1 MTETAL
7 TGPPAGTANAR
18 LRRLPALLL
27 TLAALVPA
35 LSLLLQVASLGPASG
50 LLQDST
56 PGELALWVADQSGE
70 EAPRSLLGQLAR
82 RQASDEGLNSLP
94 QERTLAWARLALL
107 AVSLAQV
114 AGCLLTVVGLVTRA
128 EWRRLALIASLL
140 LTMAWL
146 FLLPPGEER
155 EIHALVLPNGLALLV
170 ALMLLPGA
178 ATKTLGFVLIISML
192 VLGVQVLKEFAHSR
206 NFRITTPLP
215 PWNYVSRPDLDTALK
230 ALTTGELDVVVAD
243 RRDLRDI
250 MAPSPTDPD
259 VDPSATGWP
268 ELRYLTRLDS
278 NDALFG
284 VLPVT
289 PRFPGRLAL
298 AVPVERP
305 VSSLPELHALRTG
318 VVAGDYAETRYL
330 AQERQLVLLDMKIL
344 NDVNLPHLQQITEA
358 LLQPAR
364 RNGPLLL
371 LRILA
376 EAAGHTWSEA
386 IFGFFFGASLGFIL
400 GTVFAHFQALERGL
414 LPYVVA
420 SQTVPILAIAPM
432 VVIWLGAGP
441 VSVAVISA
449 YLTFFPVTIN
459 TLRGLRSPH
468 PNAFEL
474 MNSWAASRWQTMWK
488 LRFRAAL
495 PYLFTALKVSA
506 TASVVGAIIGELPSS
521 IRSGLGRAI
530 LDFSSDYSAISTP
543 KLWGAIL
550 VAASVGML
558 SFLIVSFVEW
568 LVLRHTG
575 GRD

>member
-7 TGPPAGTANAR
+7 ATPQAGTANAH
-18 LRRLPALLL
+18 LRRLLALPV
-27 TLAALVPA
+27 TLAALILAV
-35 LSLLLQVASLGPASG
+35 SLLLRVAALGPASG

-56 PGELALWVADQSGE
+56 PGELALWVADQSAE

-82 RQASDEGLNSLP
+82 RQASDEGLNNLP

-107 AVSLAQV
+107 TLSLAQV
-114 AGCLLTVVGLVTRA
+114 ACCLLAIVGLVTGA
-128 EWRRLALIASLL
+128 EWGRSALIASLL

-155 EIHALVLPNGLALLV
+155 EIHALVLPNGLALLI
-170 ALMLLPGA
+170 ALMLLPGT

-192 VLGVQVLKEFAHSR
+192 VLGVQFLKEFATSR
-206 NFRITTPLP
+206 NFRITTPVSA
-215 PWNYVSRPDLDTALK
+215 WNYVSRPDLDTALK
-230 ALTTGELDVVVAD
+230 ALTIGELDVVVAD

-250 MAPSPTDPD
+250 MAPSPPDPD
-259 VDPSATGWP
+259 VDPDATDWP
-268 ELRYLTRLDS
+268 DLRYQTRLDS

-284 VLPVT
+284 FLPVM

-298 AVPVERP
+298 ATRADRDLT
-305 VSSLPELHALRTG
+305 SLRQLHALRTG
-318 VVAGDYAETRYL
+318 VVAGDYAETKYL

-449 YLTFFPVTIN
+449 YQH
-459 TLRGLRSPH
+459 S
-468 PNAFEL
+468 
-474 MNSWAASRWQTMWK
+474 Q
-488 LRFRAAL
+488 
-495 PYLFTALKVSA
+495 
-506 TASVVGAIIGELPSS
+506 
-521 IRSGLGRAI
+521 RSGPRHSGIQFGLQRHLHAQALGSHSRR
-530 LDFSSDYSAISTP
+530 
-543 KLWGAIL
+543 
-550 VAASVGML
+550 SVRGHAL
-558 SFLIVSFVEW
+558 LPHRE
-568 LVLRHTG
+568 LR
-575 GRD
+575 